1 MRRVDYVAIQLLS
14 GLALVLPAAAQSPS
28 PPPLLARPSPETRPT
43 AVLTVTGDQV
53 WKFTISH
60 PTPEYPIQARRR
72 HLTGTGIYELR
83 VEDSGE
89 VSSVTVLS
97 SAGYPIL
104 DDAAIEGL
112 KRWRFRP
119 HTTLVR
125 AKVPITFSMPRK
137 LSQSKEKT

>member
-1 MRRVDYVAIQLLS
+1 MRHVDYVAIQLLS

-28 PPPLLARPSPETRPT
+28 PPPLLSRPSTETRPT
-43 AVLTVTGDQV
+43 AVLAGDQV

-60 PTPEYPIQARRR
+60 PTPDYPIQARRR

-97 SAGYPIL
+97 RAGYPIL
-104 DDAAIEGL
+104 DDAAIKGL